1 MSEISS
7 SNLLEQLQWRY
18 ATKAFD
24 PNQIISDEHIE
35 AIEQSLVLT
44 PSSFG
49 LQPWHFLVISS
60 QEIRQQLLPNSWNQR
75 QVVDCSHFVVLAAKT
90 SMTEADI
97 DRFLERQIAV
107 RGGSMQE
114 LSAYRD
120 MMLGFTSSMD
130 AGKLLQWA
138 KLQTYIALGQLM
150 TSAALLGIDGCPM
163 EGIDPVA
170 YDKILD
176 LPSKGLTTSVA
187 CALGYRSKEDAYA
200 AAAKVRFE
208 KSELITTQ

>member
-1 MSEISS
+1 MSEISP

-24 PNQIISDEHIE
+24 PSQIISDEQIA

-187 CALGYRSKEDAYA
+187 CALGYRSEEDAYA